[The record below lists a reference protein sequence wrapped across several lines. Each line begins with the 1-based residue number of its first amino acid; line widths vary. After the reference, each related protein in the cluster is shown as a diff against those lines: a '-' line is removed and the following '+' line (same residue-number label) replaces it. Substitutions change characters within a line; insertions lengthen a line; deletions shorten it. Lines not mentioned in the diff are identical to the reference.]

1 MASANRTYPPHGENP
16 PTPVPYNN
24 RQNNWLDFVG
34 NLTLGI
40 ITSPYRRTFKLYTW
54 KPLKDIGAADGDRRA
69 LVNLVRDWKAN
80 KYEEL
85 QSVQVAS
92 SFCAG
97 ATLAVLSW
105 NTIPDPIWI
114 AQALW
119 YCSLICSIWAVI
131 TSIQQKSILDE
142 LPDKDALTEA
152 LSEYDLNRTRRVILR
167 YKKKPGLGHWIMIFI
182 WQFPSMQMSYAW
194 CTFLSGLT
202 VYICTPFIRHQ
213 PWSNDMKIAIFY
225 LAVGGVGLITFLFS
239 SGFVYAA
246 EKSSERSAQNS
257 RVNTSEAGISAFN
270 AGSKGS
276 LALNDD
282 ETSDDKKT
290 PPQILR
296 SRALLIDGSSRGP
309 SGNQSTSGRREPT
322 LLI

>member
-1 MASANRTYPPHGENP
+1 MASTNRTSPHSESS
-16 PTPVPYNN
+16 PTPVPYSNYLHN
-24 RQNNWLDFVG
+24 SWLDFVG

-40 ITSPYRRTFKLYTW
+40 ITAPYRRTFKLYTW
-54 KPLKDIGAADGDRRA
+54 KPLKDISAADGDRRT
-69 LVNLVRDWKAN
+69 LVSLVRDWKAS

-105 NTIPDPIWI
+105 NTIPDAIWV
-114 AQALW
+114 ARALW

-142 LPDKDALTEA
+142 LLDKDALSEA
-152 LSEYDLNRTRRVILR
+152 ISEYDLNRTRRVILR
-167 YKKKPGLGHWIMIFI
+167 YKKKPGIGHWIMIFV

-202 VYICTPFIRHQ
+202 VYICTPLIRHQ
-213 PWSNDMKIAIFY
+213 AWGDDTKIAIFY

-246 EKSSERSAQNS
+246 EKGSERSAQTS
-257 RVNTSEAGISAFN
+257 RVNADEAGIGASDVE
-270 AGSKGS
+270 SKRS
-276 LALNDD
+276 LASNDD
-282 ETSDDKKT
+282 KNGDDQT
-290 PPQILR
+290 APRQILR
-296 SRALLIDGSSRGP
+296 SRALLIDGSSRG
-309 SGNQSTSGRREPT
+309 SLEHQITSVRRKPT